1 MSLVIISFPQGREHT
16 RNSKLAI
23 SFGMAV
29 LSTSVNTGYLTSSL
43 KDLQSV
49 YQNNKRS
56 DGWVRVSRHGDGEVG
71 IWFANGM
78 GS

>member
-29 LSTSVNTGYLTSSL
+29 LSTSVNPGHFTNGL
-43 KDLQSV
+43 KDVQSV
-49 YQNNKRS
+49 YQSNKRS

-71 IWFANGM
+71 MWFANDM